1 MGGSID
7 VDALVSTIVT
17 ARKSGV
23 YARALCIIN
32 PGNPTGQVLGKS
44 EMEAV
49 VRVCEEYRLVLL
61 ADEVRTRR
69 PPSLIHGQFH
79 QPEHG
84 LPGLDGWIAQVY
96 MSNIAPGGKPF
107 LSFKRIVRETSSEVE
122 LASFHSCSKGVVGE
136 CGLRAGCASSCS
148 HLCAAFPEV

>member
-1 MGGSID
+1 MPRCLGDSID
-7 VDALVSTIVT
+7 LDAVKATILT

-69 PPSLIHGQFH
+69 HESDQII
-79 QPEHG
+79 
-84 LPGLDGWIAQVY
+84 DVKA
-96 MSNIAPGGKPF
+96 
-107 LSFKRIVRETSSEVE
+107 
-122 LASFHSCSKGVVGE
+122 
-136 CGLRAGCASSCS
+136 
-148 HLCAAFPEV
+148 

>member
-1 MGGSID
+1 MTESLRSFACGSID
-7 VDALVSTIVT
+7 LDALNTTILT

-61 ADEVRTRR
+61 ADEVRTRQHE
-69 PPSLIHGQFH
+69 SDQII
-79 QPEHG
+79 
-84 LPGLDGWIAQVY
+84 DVKA
-96 MSNIAPGGKPF
+96 
-107 LSFKRIVRETSSEVE
+107 
-122 LASFHSCSKGVVGE
+122 
-136 CGLRAGCASSCS
+136 
-148 HLCAAFPEV
+148 